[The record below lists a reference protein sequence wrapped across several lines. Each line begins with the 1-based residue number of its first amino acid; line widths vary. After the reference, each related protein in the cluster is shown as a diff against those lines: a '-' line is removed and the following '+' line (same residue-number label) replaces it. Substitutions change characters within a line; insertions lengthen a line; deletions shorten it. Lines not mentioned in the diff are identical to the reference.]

1 MFRFL
6 WGALKLTLRAYYRMR
21 LYDTEM
27 KTLYKSAYK
36 DILKKMKP
44 TLKYLLFKQLF
55 SRHPFRGILSEALF
69 LRPNV
74 AVKAPIESA

>member
-1 MFRFL
+1 MFRFSR
-6 WGALKLTLRAYYRMR
+6 GALKLTLRAYYRMR

-69 LRPNV
+69 LWPNV
-74 AVKAPIESA
+74 AFKAPIESA